1 MTVARR
7 SAVSPLQLA
16 ALASATLILLPLG
29 YVTTLALS
37 ADLSVWYRLWTTRVP
52 ELLWNTISLAGAV
65 ALLTLGLGVTT
76 AWMVTR
82 FEFPG
87 RRLWEVGL
95 VLPLAMPTYV
105 LAYVY
110 NYLLGFGGPVEQ
122 LWQMIA
128 GPQARIFSPQSF
140 WGVTFVMALD
150 TFPFVYLLT
159 RSALLSF
166 NV

>member
-1 MTVARR
+1 MITVRR
-7 SAVSPLQLA
+7 SSVSALQLMV
-16 ALASATLILLPLG
+16 LASAALILLPLG

-37 ADLSVWYRLWTTRVP
+37 ADLAVWQRLWATRVP
-52 ELLWNTISLAGAV
+52 ELLLNTVSLAGAV
-65 ALLTLGLGVTT
+65 AALTLVLGVPT

-87 RRLWEVGL
+87 RRLWEVAL

-110 NYLLGFGGPVEQ
+110 NYLLGFNGPIEQ
-122 LWQMIA
+122 LWQMMA

-140 WGVTFVMALD
+140 WGVTLVMALD

-159 RSALLSF
+159 RSAL
-166 NV
+166 

>member
-1 MTVARR
+1 MITLHR

-16 ALASATLILLPLG
+16 ALASAALILLPLG
-29 YVTTLALS
+29 YVTALALS
-37 ADLSVWYRLWTTRVP
+37 ADLSVWHRLWTTRVP

-65 ALLTLGLGVTT
+65 ALLTLGLGVST

-105 LAYVY
+105 LA
-110 NYLLGFGGPVEQ
+110 
-122 LWQMIA
+122 
-128 GPQARIFSPQSF
+128 
-140 WGVTFVMALD
+140 
-150 TFPFVYLLT
+150 
-159 RSALLSF
+159 
-166 NV
+166 